1 MMTPVSRYR
10 QMMISSGEMKLC
22 SEVRA
27 SASKPL
33 SDHSPQLATRA
44 DRESE
49 PAGG

>member
-1 MMTPVSRYR
+1 
-10 QMMISSGEMKLC
+10 MMISSGEMKLC

-27 SASKPL
+27 SASELL
-33 SDHSPQLATRA
+33 SDHSPQLATSA